1 MDAVVQ
7 TVFILFN
14 LIIIATAFGLIGKEP
29 ATDTSKYKATGQ
41 TAFIHGIF
49 TIAFLIWWDTPD
61 LVSLFAKI
69 ALIALM
75 WFPWIYDLADIHKPS
90 EPITLKSA
98 TIGTLITSARI
109 GLVLGFWTL
118 Y

>member
-1 MDAVVQ
+1 MDAIVQ

-14 LIIIATAFGLIGKEP
+14 LCVIATAFGLIGKEP
-29 ATDTSKYKATGQ
+29 PVDSSKYKATGQ

-49 TIAFLIWWDTPD
+49 TVAFLIWWDTPD
-61 LVSLFAKI
+61 TVSLAAKT

-75 WFPWIYDLADIHKPS
+75 WLPWIFDLADIHKPAAA
-90 EPITLKSA
+90 ITLKNA
-98 TIGTLITSARI
+98 TIGTLVTIARTGI
-109 GLVLGFWTL
+109 VLGFWVL

>member
-1 MDAVVQ
+1 VATAVQ
-7 TVFILFN
+7 AVFIIFN
-14 LIIIATAFGLIGKEP
+14 LLIISTAFGLIGKEP
-29 ATDTSKYKATGQ
+29 AADASKYKATGQ

-61 LVSLFAKI
+61 LVSLYAKI
-69 ALIALM
+69 AAITLL
-75 WFPWIYDLADIHKPS
+75 WLPWIYDLADIHKPA

-98 TIGTLITSARI
+98 TIGALIMIART
-109 GLVLGFWTL
+109 GVVLGFWVL